1 MAPGCRVG
9 DSQMK
14 HTVLGLLAVTALFTL
29 TACPNMTGAHKGVA
43 EDEAKAWAAELKLD
57 VDAVTCREKDTDGDG
72 YVSCT
77 IKTKDGK
84 LLERECAGARSTD
97 NLIRNSGCRDPKM
110 NLGGSAE

>member
-1 MAPGCRVG
+1 
-9 DSQMK
+9 MK
-14 HTVLGLLAVTALFTL
+14 HMNTGLVVVAALFTL
-29 TACPNMTGAHKGVA
+29 TACPNLTGAHKSVA
-43 EDEAKAWAAELKLD
+43 EEEAREWATELNLE

-84 LLERECAGARSTD
+84 LLERECAGARSSD

-110 NLGGSAE
+110 ALGGNDSA